1 MKIYEDNT
9 KGKLYDECFSM
20 MSGNYEAEQKKLSM
34 DAVERQKN
42 IEKQERQN
50 E

>member
-9 KGKLYDECFSM
+9 KGKLSDECFSM
-20 MSGNYEAEQKKLSM
+20 TSGNYEAEQKKLRM
-34 DAVERQKN
+34 DTVELQKN

>member
-1 MKIYEDNT
+1 
-9 KGKLYDECFSM
+9 M

-34 DAVERQKN
+34 DAVERPKN